1 MKPKMIVIAGPTG
14 VGKTSLSLKLAK
26 AFNGEIINGDSMQI
40 YQNLNI
46 GTATPTESEQ
56 AVAVHHLV
64 SYVRVDEE
72 YSVSRFKED
81 AKSAMEA
88 ILAKGKVPILVG
100 GTGLYLESFIYDLS
114 LGGKDLEHPEFRA
127 QMETLAQMEGNEAV
141 YQKLV
146 DLDPKAADQ
155 IHPNNLRRVI
165 RALEVGTFSDR
176 LFSDQSETHA
186 NHVSPYDLLIIALN
200 TDRQVLYERINMRVD
215 DMVNQGLIEE
225 TKWLLAQNLAEDQQS
240 MKAIGY
246 KELFPYIRGEM
257 PLELALEDLKQNSRR
272 YAKRQITW
280 IRNRLTDA
288 HWLDLVTHPENL
300 QQVLKL
306 VEDFLNATSLL

>member
-1 MKPKMIVIAGPTG
+1 M
-14 VGKTSLSLKLAK
+14 
-26 AFNGEIINGDSMQI
+26 
-40 YQNLNI
+40 
-46 GTATPTESEQ
+46 
-56 AVAVHHLV
+56 
-64 SYVRVDEE
+64 
-72 YSVSRFKED
+72 
-81 AKSAMEA
+81 
-88 ILAKGKVPILVG
+88 
-100 GTGLYLESFIYDLS
+100 
-114 LGGKDLEHPEFRA
+114 
-127 QMETLAQMEGNEAV
+127 
-141 YQKLV
+141 
-146 DLDPKAADQ
+146 
-155 IHPNNLRRVI
+155 
-165 RALEVGTFSDR
+165 
-176 LFSDQSETHA
+176 
-186 NHVSPYDLLIIALN
+186 SPYDLLIIALN